1 MADEQ
6 VLSER
11 IKKMAEVATEYK
23 LWGRNTANRSSLL
36 NPLSTV
42 FKNLRRMSPE
52 MDLAFVKAQTID
64 DIFAHIGRVR
74 RQTNPR
80 FKIGQT
86 KRNGIT
92 VYVEEFYSILEEVY
106 GKKLPRVL
114 THEKAIEAAYLFFLS
129 ESMNVKNIESSEE
142 EVKEAEPESGDIQ

>member
-80 FKIGQT
+80 FKIGQNQT
-86 KRNGIT
+86 ERNHG
-92 VYVEEFYSILEEVY
+92 LRR
-106 GKKLPRVL
+106 RVL
-114 THEKAIEAAYLFFLS
+114 QHLGGSIRQKTSARSYS
-129 ESMNVKNIESSEE
+129 RES
-142 EVKEAEPESGDIQ
+142 D